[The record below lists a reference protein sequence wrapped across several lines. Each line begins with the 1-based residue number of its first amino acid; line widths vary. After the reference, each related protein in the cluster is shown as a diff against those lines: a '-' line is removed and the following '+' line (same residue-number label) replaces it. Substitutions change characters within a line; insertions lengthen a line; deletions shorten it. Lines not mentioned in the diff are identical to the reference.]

1 MNNNENFNNRRTQ
14 AAFMF
19 NRLIMRN
26 QRFPLTEPSYINQKI
41 DLIIGELFVTATYD
55 LISETGPGHCKKFE
69 VRLTVANKTSI
80 GMETSIKRAQQTAEQ
95 ALATTTLKK
104 PEKSR
109 HKSKSSRTSRIKKVP
124 SNDPQKNLPQ
134 QQVPVEIN
142 QQQINPIHENTFEIL
157 LNKKHDEISEQKSH
171 SNWFTRSIFHHN
183 DTLIVLRLLRD
194 LQYKQTPLSCLNIW
208 CLILIV
214 HKCQNQPVNSIL
226 TLFPAV
232 FTYMNPANGAN
243 YLTNNQRSAVT
254 PYAQNTV
261 RLIACE

>member
-109 HKSKSSRTSRIKKVP
+109 HKSKSSRTSRINKVP

-157 LNKKHDEISEQKSH
+157 LNKKHDEISEQKSII
-171 SNWFTRSIFHHN
+171 N
-183 DTLIVLRLLRD
+183 TLHDCVRD
-194 LQYKQTPLSCLNIW
+194 IERALKFVSDRIMKQFQLKKYTLHTKIITPFFI
-208 CLILIV
+208 
-214 HKCQNQPVNSIL
+214 
-226 TLFPAV
+226 
-232 FTYMNPANGAN
+232 
-243 YLTNNQRSAVT
+243 
-254 PYAQNTV
+254 
-261 RLIACE
+261 E

>member
-1 MNNNENFNNRRTQ
+1 MMDVPNRGQKYIKKIKVNTDERTSQISSNVDSNKQLTVSPSSENE
-14 AAFMF
+14 
-19 NRLIMRN
+19 LN
-26 QRFPLTEPSYINQKI
+26 QPYSTTE
-41 DLIIGELFVTATYD
+41 T
-55 LISETGPGHCKKFE
+55 LISTNRKKTGPGHCKKFE

-157 LNKKHDEISEQKSH
+157 LNKKHDEISEQKSII
-171 SNWFTRSIFHHN
+171 N
-183 DTLIVLRLLRD
+183 TLHDCVRD
-194 LQYKQTPLSCLNIW
+194 IERALKFVSDRIMKQFQLKKYTLHTKIITPFFI
-208 CLILIV
+208 
-214 HKCQNQPVNSIL
+214 
-226 TLFPAV
+226 
-232 FTYMNPANGAN
+232 
-243 YLTNNQRSAVT
+243 
-254 PYAQNTV
+254 
-261 RLIACE
+261 E

>member
-157 LNKKHDEISEQKSH
+157 LNKKHDEISEQKKS
-171 SNWFTRSIFHHN
+171 FRMLKGAMKVSILSMHLSLRTDHEYTLVLLCANKPTIALLN
-183 DTLIVLRLLRD
+183 DICQELTNALINKLLLRINHI
-194 LQYKQTPLSCLNIW
+194 Q
-208 CLILIV
+208 
-214 HKCQNQPVNSIL
+214 
-226 TLFPAV
+226 
-232 FTYMNPANGAN
+232 
-243 YLTNNQRSAVT
+243 
-254 PYAQNTV
+254 
-261 RLIACE
+261 